1 MWSVDMGVWNEESP
15 SMDTHKPGDGQEAQP
30 DIVYR
35 GQVIVIFIV

>member
-1 MWSVDMGVWNEESP
+1 MWSVDMGIWDKESP

-30 DIVYR
+30 DIVSG